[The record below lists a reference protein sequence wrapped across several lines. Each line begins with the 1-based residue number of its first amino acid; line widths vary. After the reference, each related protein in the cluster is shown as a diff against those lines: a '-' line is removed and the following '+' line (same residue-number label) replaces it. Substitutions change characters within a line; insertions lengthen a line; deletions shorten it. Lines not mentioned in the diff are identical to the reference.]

1 MHRISSLFFTI
12 IMMVRKIL
20 ISNLLIMQ
28 WKEWVI
34 QKVRNIFLSRIGW
47 VSNITVSWRWIIW
60 RKKLLGLIIYTTLRG
75 HLSPKKWRKV
85 QLTFLK
91 PSIETVSNLKKLS
104 LKERSHI
111 QKRRKKWLLAVIFAM
126 LSPELCIMSQPQR
139 KISSCGLPQGWL
151 GSRNNI

>member
-60 RKKLLGLIIYTTLRG
+60 RKKLLGLIIYTTSPG
-75 HLSPKKWRKV
+75 HLNPKKWRKGR
-85 QLTFLK
+85 LIFLK
-91 PSIETVSNLKKLS
+91 LSIETVSNLKKLS
-104 LKERSHI
+104 LKEKNHI
-111 QKRRKKWLLAVIFAM
+111 QMKRKRWLLAVIFVT
-126 LSPELCIMSQPQR
+126 LSPELWIMSQQQR
-139 KISSCGLPQGWL
+139 RISSCGLLQGWL
-151 GSRNNI
+151 DSRKNT